1 MCCVIKALNCIAKYL
16 PHKMIPLAST
26 MSCSSVEFLPAGAIQ
41 AVEDRVGE
49 VVSMRLGRKPPGE
62 FDEAGGD
69 E

>member
-1 MCCVIKALNCIAKYL
+1 MLLCAEYTTQDDPIV
-16 PHKMIPLAST
+16 ST
-26 MSCSSVEFLPAGAIQ
+26 MCYSHVDLLPAGAIQ

-69 E
+69 EGGDEVARG